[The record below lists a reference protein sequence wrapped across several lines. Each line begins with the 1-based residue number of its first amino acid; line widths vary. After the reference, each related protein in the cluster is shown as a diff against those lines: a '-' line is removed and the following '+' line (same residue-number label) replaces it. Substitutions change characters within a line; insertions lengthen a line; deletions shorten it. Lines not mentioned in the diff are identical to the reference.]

1 MRTAIYA
8 GSFDPMTNGHLDV
21 IRRALE
27 LFDRLIVGVA
37 RRREKDTMFT
47 LEERVALA
55 KKATARLERVT
66 VVGFDGLLI
75 NFARKKGA
83 RAIVRGL
90 RAVVDFD
97 YEFQMA
103 LTNRKIGPEI
113 EIVFFLPS
121 EQFFYV
127 SSSLVKEIAR
137 LGGRISAFVP
147 KPVETAVKGKI
158 KLEKRQR

>member
-1 MRTAIYA
+1 MRAAVYP
-8 GSFDPMTNGHLDV
+8 GSFDPMTAGHLDV
-21 IRRALE
+21 IHRALQ

-37 RRREKDTMFT
+37 RRREKNTMFSF
-47 LEERVALA
+47 EERIALA
-55 KKATARLERVT
+55 KKSTCGIKRLE
-66 VVGFDGLLI
+66 VVGFDGLLVD
-75 NFARKKGA
+75 FARKNDA

-103 LTNRKIGPEI
+103 LTNRRIAPDV

-121 EQFFYV
+121 EQYSYV

-137 LGGRISAFVP
+137 LGGDISAFVP
-147 KPVETAVKGKI
+147 KAVEAAVAKKI
-158 KLEKRQR
+158 RLEKRKK

>member
-1 MRTAIYA
+1 MRIAVYA
-8 GSFDPMTNGHLDV
+8 GSFDPMTNGHLNV
-21 IRRALE
+21 VRRALQ
-27 LFDRLIVGVA
+27 LFDRLIVGVV
-37 RRREKDTMFT
+37 RRREKNTMFS

-55 KKATARLERVT
+55 KKATTGIKRVK
-66 VVGFDGLLI
+66 VVGFDGLLVDY
-75 NFARKKGA
+75 ARKNGA

-103 LTNRKIGPEI
+103 LTNRRIAPDI

-121 EQFFYV
+121 EQYFYI

-137 LGGRISAFVP
+137 LGGKISAFVP
-147 KPVETAVKGKI
+147 KAVEAAVVNKI
-158 KLEKRQR
+158 KSEKRKQ